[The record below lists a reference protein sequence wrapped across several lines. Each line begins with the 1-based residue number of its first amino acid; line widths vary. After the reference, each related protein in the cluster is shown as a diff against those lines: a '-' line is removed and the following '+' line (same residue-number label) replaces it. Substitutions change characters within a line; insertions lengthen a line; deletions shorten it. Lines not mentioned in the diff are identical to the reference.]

1 MDFGVQELISIS
13 EKRHAPDKNI
23 EMLVED
29 TRGTNERWKIMATI
43 TQEFTNGT
51 SLLNGGLTFV
61 TDTGSV
67 IELSKTAS
75 QVYEKNPAS
84 NGTSNLIWDRTKGQ
98 GLFLQQ
104 KAGMNKIGSYQGEL
118 QWTLTDAL

>member
-1 MDFGVQELISIS
+1 
-13 EKRHAPDKNI
+13 
-23 EMLVED
+23 MLVED

-75 QVYEKNPAS
+75 QVYEKIQQAMEH
-84 NGTSNLIWDRTKGQ
+84 LI
-98 GLFLQQ
+98 
-104 KAGMNKIGSYQGEL
+104 
-118 QWTLTDAL
+118 